1 MNEEVPPV
9 RYPRLIPALAVLFAL
24 AVLAFTLY
32 KHVTLP
38 EGPTSTFTP
47 PEVEHSD
54 APVMP
59 WDTGIEIVT
68 PIA

>member
-1 MNEEVPPV
+1 MKHI
-9 RYPRLIPALAVLFAL
+9 RLIPVLVVLFAL

-32 KHVTLP
+32 KHATLP
-38 EGPTSTFTP
+38 DGPVSTFTP
-47 PEVEHSD
+47 PEVESSD
-54 APVMP
+54 APVAP